1 MYKPNSLEQER
12 SSWRTV
18 IYFNVV
24 HSLKHILTTLE
35 TWEDMFDEDPRA
47 QPTGYYSPAPSS
59 SNSHGLPPLPNGRS
73 ASRPESP
80 AFAGRS
86 NHIAAMR
93 RRLTPLL
100 ATDSQLAHR
109 LSGGVTISGGKS
121 GVLVRSGWQARAT
134 EKVGKHFHK
143 SASETDFRR
152 GREPDFE
159 DDGEI
164 LLEEVGR
171 MLSLLKEDI
180 RELWGHPTVK
190 GLIMKRKLK
199 LDEWSELLV
208 LFVPP
213 VRSP

>member
-1 MYKPNSLEQER
+1 
-12 SSWRTV
+12 
-18 IYFNVV
+18 
-24 HSLKHILTTLE
+24 
-35 TWEDMFDEDPRA
+35 
-47 QPTGYYSPAPSS
+47 
-59 SNSHGLPPLPNGRS
+59 
-73 ASRPESP
+73 
-80 AFAGRS
+80 
-86 NHIAAMR
+86 MR